1 MEDSPLSQS
10 PEKDVFLAFSWLCC
24 NLPCNIWSDHGEVAE
39 VPRVANHI
47 HFLVLHLIHRF
58 CN

>member
-10 PEKDVFLAFSWLCC
+10 PEKDVFFSFSWLCC

-39 VPRVANHI
+39 VPRVATTFI
-47 HFLVLHLIHRF
+47 FWFYI
-58 CN
+58 